1 MNAVLTRTCTAAAL
15 AAFLVVGTGGV
26 GTAFAEDTPSVS
38 DTSSEVNADL
48 DGNPIPQA
56 PADTD
61 VSVGQ
66 GGDLGNA
73 NHPMNPDG
81 CPPDPGF
88 RFYNVK
94 STFVGDP
101 KKTVYGDPGITLSVS
116 VAEGHTWTGTITYSA
131 KLSESVL
138 IASAEES
145 ISGSISYAK
154 TTTVTLGGSWVVPKN
169 QRQGWLALGSKGY
182 SFNWER
188 GSTNGGCKWIVS
200 NHGTAKLPA
209 LSPYI
214 AHS

>member
-1 MNAVLTRTCTAAAL
+1 MTLPEGANGRGTMNAITRACTAAAL
-15 AAFLVVGTGGV
+15 TAFLAMGTGGA
-26 GTAFAEDTPSVS
+26 GTAFAEDAPTQ
-38 DTSSEVNADL
+38 VNADR

-56 PADTD
+56 PADAAID
-61 VSVGQ
+61 VP
-66 GGDLGNA
+66 A
-73 NHPMNPDG
+73 HPDG

-101 KKTVYGDPGITLSVS
+101 KKTVYGDPGTTLSVS
-116 VAEGHTWTGTITYSA
+116 VAEGHTWTGTFTYSA

-138 IASAEES
+138 VAAAEES

-169 QRQGWLALGSKGY
+169 QREGWLALGSKGY

-188 GSTNGGCKWIVS
+188 GSTNGGCKWIIS

>member
-1 MNAVLTRTCTAAAL
+1 MKAMLARACTAAAL
-15 AAFLVVGTGGV
+15 TAFLAMGPGGA
-26 GTAFAEDTPSVS
+26 GTALAEDAPATV
-38 DTSSEVNADL
+38 DVDQ
-48 DGNPIPQA
+48 DGKPIPQA
-56 PADTD
+56 PAAVD
-61 VSVGQ
+61 VPV
-66 GGDLGNA
+66 
-73 NHPMNPDG
+73 HPDG

-94 STFVGDP
+94 STFVGD
-101 KKTVYGDPGITLSVS
+101 KSKTVYGQSGVTLSVS
-116 VAEGHTWTGTITYSA
+116 VAKGHTWTGTFTYAA

-138 IASAEES
+138 VASAEET

-154 TTTVTLGGSWVVPKN
+154 TTTVTLSGSWKVPASQKD
-169 QRQGWLALGSKGY
+169 GWLALGSKGY
-182 SFNWER
+182 SFKWER

>member
-1 MNAVLTRTCTAAAL
+1 MNATLTRACTAAAL
-15 AAFLVVGTGGV
+15 GAFLAIGPGGV
-26 GTAFAEDTPSVS
+26 GAAFAEDAPTSVNS
-38 DTSSEVNADL
+38 DQ
-48 DGNPIPQA
+48 DGNSIPEA
-56 PADTD
+56 PTEAD
-61 VSVGQ
+61 V
-66 GGDLGNA
+66 
-73 NHPMNPDG
+73 PMTPDG

-88 RFYNVK
+88 RFYHVK
-94 STFVGDP
+94 STFVND
-101 KKTVYGDPGITLSVS
+101 KAKTVYGQSGVTLSVS
-116 VAEGHTWTGTITYSA
+116 VAKGHTWTGTFTYAA

-138 IASAEES
+138 VAAAEET

-154 TTTVTLGGSWVVPKN
+154 TTTVTLGGSWTVPAS
-169 QRQGWLALGSKGY
+169 QRDGWLALGSKGY